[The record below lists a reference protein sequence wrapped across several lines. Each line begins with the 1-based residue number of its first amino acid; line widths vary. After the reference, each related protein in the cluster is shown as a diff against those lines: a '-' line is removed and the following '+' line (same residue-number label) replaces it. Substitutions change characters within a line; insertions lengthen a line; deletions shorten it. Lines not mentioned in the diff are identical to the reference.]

1 MLPRSSRESSEDLRF
16 MSDGGVGVL
25 GPLPGVGIRR
35 ARVQRGA
42 PRFTERLTER
52 PRARTARPG
61 GSFQRRTQFA
71 WTTNVRQ
78 AKRCGKNEPRGF
90 HKESFG
96 RHFRG
101 ALQRGRRKKERRTD
115 RVADDASKTACTRC
129 KDLRR
134 VEWNLRRTVCSVKQV
149 RWLPSQTKR
158 SIREATHG
166 MMLSLFAAAS
176 SFNAPT
182 SVVSQSAVTTVGRP
196 LAARPLAVP
205 VMCAEP
211 SEDVPEL
218 IAPPSRPASMMTESE
233 RRRSEPVHS
242 LKHKRRSRKLRDE
255 EGDLVKDPEKE

>member
-1 MLPRSSRESSEDLRF
+1 
-16 MSDGGVGVL
+16 
-25 GPLPGVGIRR
+25 
-35 ARVQRGA
+35 
-42 PRFTERLTER
+42 
-52 PRARTARPG
+52 
-61 GSFQRRTQFA
+61 
-71 WTTNVRQ
+71 
-78 AKRCGKNEPRGF
+78 
-90 HKESFG
+90 
-96 RHFRG
+96 
-101 ALQRGRRKKERRTD
+101 
-115 RVADDASKTACTRC
+115 
-129 KDLRR
+129 
-134 VEWNLRRTVCSVKQV
+134 
-149 RWLPSQTKR
+149 
-158 SIREATHG
+158 
-166 MMLSLFAAAS
+166 MMLSLVAAAS